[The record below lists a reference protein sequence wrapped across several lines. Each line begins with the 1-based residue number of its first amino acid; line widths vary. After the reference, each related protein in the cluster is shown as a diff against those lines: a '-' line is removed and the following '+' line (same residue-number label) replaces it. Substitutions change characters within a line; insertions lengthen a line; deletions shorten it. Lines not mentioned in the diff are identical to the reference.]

1 VGAPVRLFRVAFAET
16 EWLELLVPGSEQL
29 KQKVLALGG
38 ASAGFV
44 CLFFSLVF
52 LSNYFGRV
60 RATAR
65 ADPCYPVALML

>member
-44 CLFFSLVF
+44 CFFYQIISAE
-52 LSNYFGRV
+52 YGR
-60 RATAR
+60 R
-65 ADPCYPVALML
+65 PGLIPVIRLP